1 MSNVCNTSIWRHF
14 AACLQLCICII
25 VATNAHAGSF
35 MDDVKQSVDQNER
48 VVAAQSQLNA
58 AMERIRV
65 SKGSF
70 FPILSLNGE
79 AGRESIQNPSSP
91 NSDLNFTGASAEIKQ
106 LIWDFG
112 LTKTRIGKSTLL
124 ATRAELVLLQTRQS
138 VMLEAIQSA
147 IALKRAKIVLDYSR
161 RSEANIRRQTGL
173 EQSKVNAGAGLS
185 TDLLQIRTQLA
196 GARSRKIQ
204 ADGNM
209 EQAKTTF
216 RRYFPTLIASEKN
229 ADILRSVVKELPKNS
244 RTAVS
249 IAGSQNVSVQIA
261 KIDKMIAENDLK
273 ETRRTENVPRL
284 ELVGK
289 ARSGNNE
296 SGLPG
301 VKTTSSIKIQLSKT
315 FNLGLTS
322 INSIRASQSDL
333 EAVSFTLSDTLIQ
346 VKESVTNSFT
356 RYRTAR
362 ASASILREQSEL
374 AKGFLDLARKERK
387 LGNRSLIDVLSGES
401 AHFSALSDAAA
412 AEADVL
418 SAAFEIL
425 QSTGQLTPNR
435 IQASQVILNGGNNA
449 NEFNTSASAKSN
461 FVDPW
466 LNLR

>member
-1 MSNVCNTSIWRHF
+1 MSKLCNTSIWRHF
-14 AACLQLCICII
+14 AAWLQLCICII

-112 LTKTRIGKSTLL
+112 LSKTRIDKSTLL

-147 IALKRAKIVLDYSR
+147 IALKRATVVLDYSR

-173 EQSKVNAGAGLS
+173 EQSKVDAGAGLS

-204 ADGNM
+204 AEGNM

-216 RRYFPTLIASEKN
+216 RRYFPTLVVSEKN
-229 ADILRSVVKELPKNS
+229 VDVLRTVVKELPKNA
-244 RTAVS
+244 RKAVS
-249 IAGSQNVSVQIA
+249 IAGNQNVGVQIA
-261 KIDKMIAENDLK
+261 KIDKLIAKNDLK
-273 ETRRTENVPRL
+273 ETKRTENAPRL

-289 ARSGNNE
+289 AKSGNNE
-296 SGLPG
+296 NGLPG
-301 VKTTSSIKIQLSKT
+301 VKTTSSVKIQLSKT
-315 FNLGLTS
+315 FNLGFTS
-322 INSIRASQSDL
+322 ANSIKASQSDL
-333 EAVSFTLSDTLIQ
+333 EAVSFTLTDTLIQ
-346 VKESVTNSFT
+346 VKESVTNAFT
-356 RYRTAR
+356 RYKTAR

-401 AHFSALSDAAA
+401 AHFNALSDAAA

-435 IQASQVILNGGNNA
+435 LKTAQVVLDGGNRA
-449 NEFNTSASAKSN
+449 YGHNTNLGKAAKPI
-461 FVDPW
+461 DPW